1 MENIKLFE
9 ELEELT
15 FKGKS
20 PLDAEVS
27 LYDYLGQAAG
37 KELGK
42 DVYRVATS
50 KKEPVSTRDVKTPN
64 YTGKVMLYRREFLK
78 EYFDEKR
85 SKREQ

>member
-1 MENIKLFE
+1 MENSKLFV

-15 FKGKS
+15 YKGKS

-42 DVYRVATS
+42 DVYRVAIS
-50 KKEPVSTRDVKTPN
+50 KNEPVSTRDVETPN
-64 YTGKVMLYRREFLK
+64 YSGKVMLYRREFLK
-78 EYFDEKR
+78 EYFDGKR
-85 SKREQ
+85 NSRK